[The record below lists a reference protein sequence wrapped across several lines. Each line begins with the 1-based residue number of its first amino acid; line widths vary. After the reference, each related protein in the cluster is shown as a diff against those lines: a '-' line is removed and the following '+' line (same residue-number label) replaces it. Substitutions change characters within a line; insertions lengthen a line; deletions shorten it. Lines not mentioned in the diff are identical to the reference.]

1 MLQINQLIIH
11 ELEKEA
17 DSPEA
22 VLFLSDACILIEERA
37 EYLVHKLNHAFDG
50 KAEVLQGYLSSPEDA
65 LFPAHFQEMVNA
77 GVKEEA
83 FVHFSRESM
92 QALQLSLQ
100 GVTGAKGGYLVY
112 ADYMAHESRVLGI
125 FLVRN
130 TEGVIFRRNED
141 DHSFDLAGIT
151 YLNTDRL
158 AMACR
163 IHLDQNRESGHYAEL
178 IKHARSQKEI
188 SAYFINWI
196 GLDEPASSRDLTDN
210 FLEVVSQLP
219 LPVDQE
225 TGETMTEGVFREEV
239 MNYALKSP
247 NKMIEVEKFDQTF
260 YGDQKTVQQYV
271 QDHQVSL
278 EPSFRFDDNTLRDFY
293 RCRAYAQG
301 IALTFNRGH
310 YQNRQIEIE
319 GDSVVIRSPELV
331 EQIMQMLEERPPEL

>member
-1 MLQINQLIIH
+1 MLTIHRLIIH
-11 ELEKEA
+11 ELEKET

-22 VLFLSDACILIEERA
+22 NLFLSDECIPVEERA
-37 EYLVHKLNHAFDG
+37 EYLVQRLNHTFSG
-50 KAEVLQGYLSSPEDA
+50 KAEVLQGYLSAPDEA
-65 LFPAHFQEMVNA
+65 LFPAHFQEMADA
-77 GVKEEA
+77 GFEESG

-112 ADYMAHESRVLGI
+112 ADYTDMKARMLGI

-130 TEGVIFRRNED
+130 TEGVIFRRNESD
-141 DHSFDLAGIT
+141 NSFDLDAIT

-163 IHLDQNRESGHYAEL
+163 IHLDAGREGGYYAEL

-188 SAYFINWI
+188 SAYFIKWI
-196 GLDEPASSRDLTDN
+196 ALEQAESSRDLTST
-210 FLEVVSQLP
+210 FLDVVSQVP

-225 TGETMTEGVFREEV
+225 TGQAMPEGEFREEV
-239 MNYALKSP
+239 MKYALQSP
-247 NKMIEVEKFDQTF
+247 QKMIEVEQFDKKF
-260 YGDQKTVQQYV
+260 YGDQNTVQQYIQEHEV
-271 QDHQVSL
+271 TL

-319 GDSVVIRSPELV
+319 GDSVVIRSAELV
-331 EQIMQMLEERPPEL
+331 EKVRQMLEE